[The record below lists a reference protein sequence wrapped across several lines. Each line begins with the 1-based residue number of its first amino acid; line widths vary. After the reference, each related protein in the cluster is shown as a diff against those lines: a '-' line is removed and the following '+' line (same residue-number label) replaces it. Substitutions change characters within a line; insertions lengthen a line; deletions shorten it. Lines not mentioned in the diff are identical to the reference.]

1 LNYDDNRETGLFLDF
16 DDCKALFRGLKKK
29 EAGLSGPERDI
40 LRRIER
46 ILYARLSIQELEEI
60 DS

>member
-1 LNYDDNRETGLFLDF
+1 MEDNQETGLFLDF
-16 DDCKALFRGLKKK
+16 DDCKALFRGLKKN

-46 ILYARLSIQELEEI
+46 ILYTRLSIREFEEL